1 MVKGWIIEANSSV
14 GGLIEKMKD
23 CCPSVKI
30 EIHECVDNPLFWV
43 MEVCAPVEVMAALEN
58 EIAPYM

>member
-1 MVKGWIIEANSSV
+1 MVKGWIIEANSSI

-23 CCPSVKI
+23 CCPSVEI

-43 MEVCAPVEVMAALEN
+43 MEVSAPERVMAALEN
-58 EIAPYM
+58 EIAPYV